1 MQQLRD
7 RTAVVT
13 GAGSGIGAALARR
26 FGQEAMRLVLADVEA
41 AALAETSAAL
51 LEAGVEHTTQ
61 VVDVSDG
68 SAMAAL
74 ADHAYATFGE
84 VHVLCNN
91 AGVFAGGSA
100 WTQSP
105 ADYEWVLGV
114 NLWGVIHG
122 IRAFVPRM
130 IEQDTEGHIITT
142 SSAAGMF
149 GSAYT
154 GPYAATKFAAFGL
167 TECLAK
173 DFEATGSK
181 LRASVLCPGLVD
193 TGIARSSRN
202 REAAPAQSEDA
213 AAMDQILADSIAGRT
228 DPMEVADRVVD
239 ALGDGRFLI
248 VTHPAYAEE
257 YVERA
262 KQLATGAMPPN
273 CTFQ

>member
-1 MQQLRD
+1 MEQLKD

-13 GAGSGIGAALARR
+13 GAGSGIGAAMAGR
-26 FGQEAMRLVLADVEA
+26 FGQEGMRLVLADIEES
-41 AALAETSAAL
+41 ALAETSAAL
-51 LEAGVEHTTQ
+51 LEAGVDHTAQ
-61 VVDVSDG
+61 VVDVTDG
-68 SAMAAL
+68 EAMSAL
-74 ADHAYATFGE
+74 ADHAYATFGA
-84 VHVLCNN
+84 VHVLANN

-130 IEQDTEGHIITT
+130 IEQDTEGHVITT

-173 DFEATGSK
+173 DFEASGSK

-193 TGIARSSRN
+193 TGIARSKRN
-202 REAAPAQSEDA
+202 RDDGPEQTEDA
-213 AAMDQILADSIAGRT
+213 AAMDEILADSIAGRT
-228 DPMEVADRVVD
+228 DPGEVADRVVD

-248 VTHPAYAEE
+248 VTHPDYAEE
-257 YVERA
+257 YIERA
-262 KQLATGAMPPN
+262 KELAKGAVPPN